1 MPTLAAEWHLGQV
14 FLSFLWFALFFIWI
28 WLLIVIFGDLFRSHD
43 LSGWVKA
50 VWVIGI
56 IIFPFLGILLYLIVR
71 GGSMHE
77 RSVRQAK
84 ADDAAFR
91 SYVQQSVGAAGATG
105 GASTADQLT
114 KLADLKARGVISDAE
129 FEQAKAKA
137 LAGT

>member
-1 MPTLAAEWHLGQV
+1 MPTLADWHLGQV
-14 FLSFLWFALFFIWI
+14 FLTLLWFAMFLIWI

-50 VWVIGI
+50 IWVIGI

-77 RSVRQAK
+77 RAVKQSQ

-91 SYVQQSVGAAGATG
+91 SYVQQTAGTGPSAADEIG
-105 GASTADQLT
+105 
-114 KLADLKARGVISDAE
+114 KLADLKAQGVLSDAE

-137 LAGT
+137 KAIAGN